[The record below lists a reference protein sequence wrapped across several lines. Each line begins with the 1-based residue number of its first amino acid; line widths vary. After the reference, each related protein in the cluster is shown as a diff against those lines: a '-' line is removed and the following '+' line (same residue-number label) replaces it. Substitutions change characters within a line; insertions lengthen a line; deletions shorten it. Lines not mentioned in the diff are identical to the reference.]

1 MTTASSL
8 GLKQM
13 LQSELHVGM
22 LYTSKFNMRID
33 EELSM
38 LMISRFN
45 YGYHID
51 TRVHAGDP
59 LLLIESHAHIDDFP
73 SFHLSIVLYQ
83 DMLLYINAMFI
94 EPLH

>member
-1 MTTASSL
+1 MR
-8 GLKQM
+8 
-13 LQSELHVGM
+13 QSELHVGM

-38 LMISRFN
+38 LMISRFS

-51 TRVHAGDP
+51 TSVHAGEP
-59 LLLIESHAHIDDFP
+59 LLLIKSHAHIDDSP
-73 SFHLSIVLYQ
+73 STHLGFGSSVVLYK
-83 DMLLYINAMFI
+83 DELLYVNAIFL